1 MCIFKVKILPS
12 YYVWA
17 KVISFQDFSR
27 QLRSG
32 FKLSKSQFTYNDDA
46 YSLCYYVLK
55 DPYCSLVSFFMNYLL
70 CSMFFTLLHRIHIFC
85 CSTTTVD
92 LHCVAFLRRLAR
104 RYWAVNLNN
113 ATSFHTK
120 TKYSLHKRSKH
131 RYPQQLYL

>member
-17 KVISFQDFSR
+17 KVVSFQDFSR

-32 FKLSKSQFTYNDDA
+32 LSKSQFTYNDDA

-55 DPYCSLVSFFMNYLL
+55 DPYCSLVGFFINYLL
-70 CSMFFTLLHRIHIFC
+70 CFMFFTLLHLIHIFC
-85 CSTTTVD
+85 CCTTTLD
-92 LHCVAFLRRLAR
+92 LHCMAFQRRLAR
-104 RYWAVNLNN
+104 RYWAVNLND

-131 RYPQQLYL
+131 RYPQQLDV